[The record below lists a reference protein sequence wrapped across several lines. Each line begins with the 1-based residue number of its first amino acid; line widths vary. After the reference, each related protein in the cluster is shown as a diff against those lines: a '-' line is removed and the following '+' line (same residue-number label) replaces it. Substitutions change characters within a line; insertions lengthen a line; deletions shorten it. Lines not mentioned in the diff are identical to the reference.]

1 MASANN
7 IIQVTVYPTAYGVSN
22 GLPGPTGSDGPI
34 GIGFK
39 PLNFEGTVVIQYGFE
54 SSVIVDVLSTQN
66 ALTVGNTIKVSFPTL
81 SSYLYGIITEYDYNS
96 LQFIQL
102 SGTAIETNVATF
114 GTIILNGLPGDG
126 GGIGGVTGNT
136 GPTGP
141 AGATSGIVGPQG
153 NTGPTGPQGNTGIG
167 LQGVTGVTGPAGATS
182 GILGPQ
188 GNTGPTGPKGSTG
201 SIGTTGAGY
210 LSGSGQEIDMSELV
224 IGNSHPIS
232 VITTPAPAY
241 SYGQTL
247 LVVDDLNVTNYFI
260 GTVTDWATATN
271 IVTLTITEIN
281 GSITSSSWT
290 LNLVGPKG
298 SDGSIGPTGPAGATG
313 VGGISGP
320 YVTTFNGLTGAVTG
334 VASIRGLTGTVGIT
348 NGNGIGLSVSGQT
361 MTFSNTGVLSIDGGT
376 GAITNV
382 AKTDVNNNFVV
393 GQTINGTVYSY
404 DSFVDRSIS
413 LNPATDKITFT
424 DEAPGNN
431 IALYV
436 GDNYNN
442 QVIAFPQSNT
452 TLAGLAVNQSFSG
465 SNSFGLLTN
474 FAAGISASGATFSN
488 RLNLNSNTIYKP
500 TLQYYNE
507 PVSSPSISGNTLSL
521 DLSLAQVFNVSLNAG
536 ISAFI
541 VTNVPQTASRAIG
554 FSLFL
559 TADGTARGISW
570 GSAIKW
576 PSAIPPT
583 LTTTNNKTDILSFTT
598 LDGGTSYFG
607 SVAGQ
612 NY

>member
-66 ALTVGNTIKVSFPTL
+66 ALTVGNTVKVSFPTL
-81 SSYLYGIITEYDYNS
+81 SSYLYGIITDYDYNS
-96 LQFIQL
+96 LSFIQL
-102 SGTAIETNVATF
+102 SGTAIETNGATF

-153 NTGPTGPQGNTGIG
+153 NTGPTGPQGNTGTG
-167 LQGVTGVTGPAGATS
+167 LQGVT
-182 GILGPQ
+182 
-188 GNTGPTGPKGSTG
+188 GNTGPTGPQGNTG
-201 SIGTTGAGY
+201 TGIQG
-210 LSGSGQEIDMSELV
+210 
-224 IGNSHPIS
+224 
-232 VITTPAPAY
+232 
-241 SYGQTL
+241 
-247 LVVDDLNVTNYFI
+247 VT
-260 GTVTDWATATN
+260 
-271 IVTLTITEIN
+271 
-281 GSITSSSWT
+281 
-290 LNLVGPKG
+290 
-298 SDGSIGPTGPAGATG
+298 GPTGPQGNTG

-334 VASIRGLTGTVGIT
+334 VTTGT
-348 NGNGIGLSVSGQT
+348 
-361 MTFSNTGVLSIDGGT
+361 
-376 GAITNV
+376 A
-382 AKTDVNNNFVV
+382 NNFV
-393 GQTINGTVYSY
+393 
-404 DSFVDRSIS
+404 
-413 LNPATDKITFT
+413 
-424 DEAPGNN
+424 
-431 IALYV
+431 AL
-436 GDNYNN
+436 
-442 QVIAFPQSNT
+442 
-452 TLAGLAVNQSFSG
+452 QSFS
-465 SNSFGLLTN
+465 
-474 FAAGISASGATFSN
+474 AGISAAGIAAYGGISFYNDIYIEANKRISTNIGEAILIGSPNNAEIVIASDENAISFSAGGTLGLVVGPNYVQSYSLFTGTTAIFNGILSATKGISAFGATFSN
-488 RLNLNSNTIYKP
+488 RVNLNSNTLYNP

>member
-22 GLPGPTGSDGPI
+22 GLPGPPGPTGPV

-81 SSYLYGIITEYDYNS
+81 SSYLYGIITDYDYNS
-96 LQFIQL
+96 LSFIQL

-141 AGATSGIVGPQG
+141 QG
-153 NTGPTGPQGNTGIG
+153 N
-167 LQGVTGVTGPAGATS
+167 
-182 GILGPQ
+182 
-188 GNTGPTGPKGSTG
+188 
-201 SIGTTGAGY
+201 
-210 LSGSGQEIDMSELV
+210 
-224 IGNSHPIS
+224 
-232 VITTPAPAY
+232 
-241 SYGQTL
+241 
-247 LVVDDLNVTNYFI
+247 
-260 GTVTDWATATN
+260 
-271 IVTLTITEIN
+271 
-281 GSITSSSWT
+281 
-290 LNLVGPKG
+290 
-298 SDGSIGPTGPAGATG
+298 TG

-334 VASIRGLTGTVGIT
+334 VTTGT
-348 NGNGIGLSVSGQT
+348 
-361 MTFSNTGVLSIDGGT
+361 
-376 GAITNV
+376 A
-382 AKTDVNNNFVV
+382 NNFV
-393 GQTINGTVYSY
+393 
-404 DSFVDRSIS
+404 
-413 LNPATDKITFT
+413 
-424 DEAPGNN
+424 
-431 IALYV
+431 AL
-436 GDNYNN
+436 
-442 QVIAFPQSNT
+442 
-452 TLAGLAVNQSFSG
+452 QSFS
-465 SNSFGLLTN
+465 
-474 FAAGISASGATFSN
+474 AGISAAGIAAYGGISFYNDIFIEGNKRISTTIGEAIVIGSPNNAEIVIASDENAVSFSAGGTLGLVVGPDGVRSYSLFTGTAATFTGLVSATKGISAFGATFSN
-488 RLNLNSNTIYKP
+488 TVNLNSNTLYKP

-559 TADGTARGISW
+559 TANGTAQGISW

-576 PSAIPPT
+576 PSGIPPT

>member
-66 ALTVGNTIKVSFPTL
+66 ALTVGNTVKVSFPTL
-81 SSYLYGIITEYDYNS
+81 SSYLYGIITDYDYNS
-96 LQFIQL
+96 LSFIQL
-102 SGTAIETNVATF
+102 SGTAIETNGATF

-153 NTGPTGPQGNTGIG
+153 NTGPTGPQGNTGTG
-167 LQGVTGVTGPAGATS
+167 LQGVTGNTGPTGPAGATS
-182 GILGPQ
+182 GIVGPQ
-188 GNTGPTGPKGSTG
+188 GNTGPTGHTG
-201 SIGTTGAGY
+201 PQGNTGTGLQGVTG
-210 LSGSGQEIDMSELV
+210 
-224 IGNSHPIS
+224 N
-232 VITTPAPAY
+232 T
-241 SYGQTL
+241 
-247 LVVDDLNVTNYFI
+247 
-260 GTVTDWATATN
+260 
-271 IVTLTITEIN
+271 
-281 GSITSSSWT
+281 
-290 LNLVGPKG
+290 
-298 SDGSIGPTGPAGATG
+298 GPTGPQGNTGTGIQGVTGPTGPQGNTG

-334 VASIRGLTGTVGIT
+334 VTTGT
-348 NGNGIGLSVSGQT
+348 
-361 MTFSNTGVLSIDGGT
+361 
-376 GAITNV
+376 A
-382 AKTDVNNNFVV
+382 NNFV
-393 GQTINGTVYSY
+393 
-404 DSFVDRSIS
+404 
-413 LNPATDKITFT
+413 
-424 DEAPGNN
+424 
-431 IALYV
+431 AL
-436 GDNYNN
+436 
-442 QVIAFPQSNT
+442 
-452 TLAGLAVNQSFSG
+452 QSFS
-465 SNSFGLLTN
+465 
-474 FAAGISASGATFSN
+474 AGISAAGIAAYGGISFYNDIYIEANKRISTNIGEAILIGSPNNAEIVIASDENAISFSAGGTLGLVVGPNYVQSYSLFTGTTAIFNGLLSATKGISAFGATFSN
-488 RLNLNSNTIYKP
+488 RVNLNSNTLYNP

>member
-66 ALTVGNTIKVSFPTL
+66 ALTVGNTVKVSFPTL
-81 SSYLYGIITEYDYNS
+81 SSYLYGIITDYDYNS
-96 LQFIQL
+96 LSFIQL
-102 SGTAIETNVATF
+102 SGTAIETNGATF

-153 NTGPTGPQGNTGIG
+153 NTGPTGHTGPQGNTGTG
-167 LQGVTGVTGPAGATS
+167 LQGVT
-182 GILGPQ
+182 
-188 GNTGPTGPKGSTG
+188 GNTGPTGPQGNTG
-201 SIGTTGAGY
+201 TGIQG
-210 LSGSGQEIDMSELV
+210 
-224 IGNSHPIS
+224 
-232 VITTPAPAY
+232 
-241 SYGQTL
+241 
-247 LVVDDLNVTNYFI
+247 VT
-260 GTVTDWATATN
+260 
-271 IVTLTITEIN
+271 
-281 GSITSSSWT
+281 
-290 LNLVGPKG
+290 
-298 SDGSIGPTGPAGATG
+298 GPTGPQGNTG

-334 VASIRGLTGTVGIT
+334 VTTGT
-348 NGNGIGLSVSGQT
+348 
-361 MTFSNTGVLSIDGGT
+361 
-376 GAITNV
+376 A
-382 AKTDVNNNFVV
+382 NNFV
-393 GQTINGTVYSY
+393 
-404 DSFVDRSIS
+404 
-413 LNPATDKITFT
+413 
-424 DEAPGNN
+424 
-431 IALYV
+431 AL
-436 GDNYNN
+436 
-442 QVIAFPQSNT
+442 
-452 TLAGLAVNQSFSG
+452 QSFS
-465 SNSFGLLTN
+465 
-474 FAAGISASGATFSN
+474 AGISAAGIAAYGGISFYNDIYIEANKRISTNIGEAILIGSPNNAEIVIASDENAISFSAGGTLGLVVGPNYVQSYSLFTGTTAIFNGLLSATKGISAFGATFSN
-488 RLNLNSNTIYKP
+488 RVNLNSNTLYNP